1 MHVEWMLAE
10 ILKTNP
16 LDHLGIHVTLTHLS
30 FTAEKLVFAGTV
42 VSEHQLSPPGLSLV
56 LSSDTSR
63 WSFRSVFKEDRLVFE
78 GDIPT
83 KTLSRDVSLTILFNN
98 IQCLWMEMRLDV
110 MLILMLING
119 RVTFRAIKISAR
131 FKSWT
136 SGKEN
141 IRFC

>member
-56 LSSDTSR
+56 LSSDT
-63 WSFRSVFKEDRLVFE
+63 
-78 GDIPT
+78 
-83 KTLSRDVSLTILFNN
+83 RDGLFDLFLKK
-98 IQCLWMEMRLDV
+98 IVWYL
-110 MLILMLING
+110 
-119 RVTFRAIKISAR
+119 RVIFQRKI
-131 FKSWT
+131 
-136 SGKEN
+136 
-141 IRFC
+141 